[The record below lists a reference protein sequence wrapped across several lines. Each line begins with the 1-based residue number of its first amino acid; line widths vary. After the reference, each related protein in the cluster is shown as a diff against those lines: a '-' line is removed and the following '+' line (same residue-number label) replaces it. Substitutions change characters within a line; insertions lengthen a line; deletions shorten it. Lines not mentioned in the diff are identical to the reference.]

1 MHTVRMTLNV
11 DEDLLREVVEAHP
24 GVTKTELV
32 QRGLQALL
40 AREAAERLAAMGGM
54 APRARRPKRSPWKKT

>member
-11 DEDLLREVVEAHP
+11 DQALLQEVVEAHP

-32 QRGLQALL
+32 QRGLRALL
-40 AREAAERLAAMGGM
+40 AREAAERLARMGGT
-54 APRARRPKRSPWKKT
+54 APRARGPKRSAWKKT